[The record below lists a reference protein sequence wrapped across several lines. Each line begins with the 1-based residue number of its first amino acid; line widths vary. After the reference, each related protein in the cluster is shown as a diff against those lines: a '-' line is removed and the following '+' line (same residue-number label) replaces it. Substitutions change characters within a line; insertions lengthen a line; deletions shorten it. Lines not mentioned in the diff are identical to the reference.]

1 MDKPTNVVTNA
12 SFDMHNCVYFNQN
25 QKGTGMIQDMIMKYL
40 FNDDNK
46 DKIIDELNKNVN
58 IPIINEDT
66 EEKIISA
73 IYDVFED
80 VMGKVL
86 KK

>member
-1 MDKPTNVVTNA
+1 
-12 SFDMHNCVYFNQN
+12 
-25 QKGTGMIQDMIMKYL
+25 MIQKMIMEYL

-46 DKIIDELNKNVN
+46 AKIIDELNKNVN

-66 EEKIISA
+66 EGKVIAA
-73 IYDVFED
+73 IYNVFED

-86 KK
+86 NK

>member
-1 MDKPTNVVTNA
+1 
-12 SFDMHNCVYFNQN
+12 
-25 QKGTGMIQDMIMKYL
+25 MIMKYL

-46 DKIIDELNKNVN
+46 EKIIDELNKNVN

>member
-1 MDKPTNVVTNA
+1 MNL
-12 SFDMHNCVYFNQN
+12 QE
-25 QKGTGMIQDMIMKYL
+25 MIMSYL
-40 FNDDNK
+40 FNEENK
-46 DKIIDELNKNVN
+46 QKIINELNKSVN

-66 EEKIISA
+66 EEKVISA
-73 IYDVFED
+73 IYNVFED

>member
-1 MDKPTNVVTNA
+1 
-12 SFDMHNCVYFNQN
+12 
-25 QKGTGMIQDMIMKYL
+25 MIQEMIMKYL

-46 DKIIDELNKNVN
+46 QKIVDELNKIVN

-73 IYDVFED
+73 VYDVFED
-80 VMGKVL
+80 VLGKVL

>member
-1 MDKPTNVVTNA
+1 
-12 SFDMHNCVYFNQN
+12 
-25 QKGTGMIQDMIMKYL
+25 MIMEYL

-46 DKIIDELNKNVN
+46 AKIIDELNKNVN

-66 EEKIISA
+66 EEKVIAA
-73 IYDVFED
+73 IYNVFED

-86 KK
+86 NK

>member
-1 MDKPTNVVTNA
+1 
-12 SFDMHNCVYFNQN
+12 
-25 QKGTGMIQDMIMKYL
+25 MIQKMIMEYL

-46 DKIIDELNKNVN
+46 QKIIAELNKSVN

-66 EEKIISA
+66 EEKVIAA
-73 IYDVFED
+73 IYNVFED

-86 KK
+86 SK

>member
-1 MDKPTNVVTNA
+1 ME
-12 SFDMHNCVYFNQN
+12 
-25 QKGTGMIQDMIMKYL
+25 YL

-46 DKIIDELNKNVN
+46 AKIIDELNKNVN

-66 EEKIISA
+66 EEKGIAA
-73 IYDVFED
+73 IYNLFED

-86 KK
+86 SK

>member
-1 MDKPTNVVTNA
+1 
-12 SFDMHNCVYFNQN
+12 
-25 QKGTGMIQDMIMKYL
+25 MIQKMIMEYL

-46 DKIIDELNKNVN
+46 AKIIDELNKNVN

-66 EEKIISA
+66 EEKVIAA
-73 IYDVFED
+73 IYNVFED

-86 KK
+86 NK

>member
-1 MDKPTNVVTNA
+1 
-12 SFDMHNCVYFNQN
+12 
-25 QKGTGMIQDMIMKYL
+25 MIQKMIMEYL

-46 DKIIDELNKNVN
+46 AKIIDELNKNVN

-66 EEKIISA
+66 EEKVIAA
-73 IYDVFED
+73 IYNVFED

-86 KK
+86 SK

>member
-1 MDKPTNVVTNA
+1 ME
-12 SFDMHNCVYFNQN
+12 
-25 QKGTGMIQDMIMKYL
+25 YL

-46 DKIIDELNKNVN
+46 AKIIDELNKNVN

-66 EEKIISA
+66 EEKVIAA
-73 IYDVFED
+73 IYNVFED

-86 KK
+86 NK

>member
-1 MDKPTNVVTNA
+1 
-12 SFDMHNCVYFNQN
+12 
-25 QKGTGMIQDMIMKYL
+25 MIQKMIMEYL

-46 DKIIDELNKNVN
+46 QKIIDELNKSVN

-66 EEKIISA
+66 EEKVIAA
-73 IYDVFED
+73 IYNVFED

-86 KK
+86 SK

>member
-1 MDKPTNVVTNA
+1 ME
-12 SFDMHNCVYFNQN
+12 
-25 QKGTGMIQDMIMKYL
+25 YL
-40 FNDDNK
+40 FNEDNK
-46 DKIIDELNKNVN
+46 QKVIDELNKNVN

-73 IYDVFED
+73 IYEVFED

-86 KK
+86 NK

>member
-1 MDKPTNVVTNA
+1 ME
-12 SFDMHNCVYFNQN
+12 
-25 QKGTGMIQDMIMKYL
+25 YL

-46 DKIIDELNKNVN
+46 AKIIDELNKNVN

-66 EEKIISA
+66 EEKVIAA
-73 IYDVFED
+73 IYNVFED

-86 KK
+86 SK